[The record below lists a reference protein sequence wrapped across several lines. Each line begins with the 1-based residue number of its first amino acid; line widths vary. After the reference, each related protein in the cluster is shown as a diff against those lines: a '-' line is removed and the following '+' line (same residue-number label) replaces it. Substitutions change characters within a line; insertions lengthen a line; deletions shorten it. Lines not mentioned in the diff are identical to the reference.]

1 MAKRAKMARRQRRPL
16 WHLALSAVLVF
27 SAVSAALYLHWEAEF
42 REDTAAAQARD
53 ARRASENA
61 AALGDRIAA
70 ELRETLEELGIGADL
85 VERRAE
91 PQPNSSAR
99 YQFRVRVPGDLP
111 LTTVNLQITRLVRAQ
126 GGLILRAV
134 EYERTGRVQLH
145 CGLDTI
151 EIATIELLKSRS
163 LLRRAGKIAIV
174 IDDFGHTSQRLV
186 KQFCQLPFP
195 LTLAV
200 LPNEGRGD
208 AIAERA
214 LAAGHEVLVHLP
226 MEPDG
231 YPENDPGPDA
241 VMVDQD
247 ADEIRWHVRQAI
259 DQVPGA
265 VGLNNHM
272 GSRATADARVMGLV
286 LEEVS
291 RHPLFFLDSRTTP
304 ESQGW
309 KIAQDAGIP
318 SIQRDL
324 FIDPLEEVTS
334 VEENLWELAELAA
347 RNGHAVGVGH
357 DRQQT
362 LSALEYVLPR
372 LERRGFRFVPVSQL
386 AQ

>member
-1 MAKRAKMARRQRRPL
+1 MARRQRRPL
-16 WHLALSAVLVF
+16 WHLALSAVLVCC
-27 SAVSAALYLHWEAEF
+27 AVSAALYLHWEAAF
-42 REDTAAAQARD
+42 REDTAASQVRH

-61 AALGDRIAA
+61 AALGERIASGLGA
-70 ELRETLEELGIGADL
+70 SLEVLGIGADL

-91 PQPNSSAR
+91 SLPQSSAR
-99 YQFRVRVPGDLP
+99 YQFLVRVPADLP
-111 LTTVNLQITRLVRAQ
+111 LATVNLQITRLVRAY
-126 GGLILRAV
+126 GGSILRAV
-134 EYERTGRVQLH
+134 EYEKTGRVLLH

-151 EIATIELLKSRS
+151 ETATVELLKSHS
-163 LLRRAGKIAIV
+163 LQRRAGKIAIV

-186 KQFCQLPFP
+186 KRFCQLPFP

-200 LPNEGRGD
+200 LPNEGQAN

-214 LAAGHEVLVHLP
+214 LATGHEVLVHLP
-226 MEPDG
+226 MEPHG

-247 ADEIRWHVRQAI
+247 ADEIRWHVRRAI
-259 DQVPGA
+259 VNVPGA

-286 LEEVS
+286 LEEVA

-309 KIAQDAGIP
+309 ILAQEVGVP

-347 RNGHAVGVGH
+347 RNGQAVGVGH

-372 LERRGFRFVPVSQL
+372 LERKGFRFVPVSQL
-386 AQ
+386 VR

>member
-1 MAKRAKMARRQRRPL
+1 MARRQRRPL
-16 WHLALSAVLVF
+16 WHLALSAVLV
-27 SAVSAALYLHWEAEF
+27 SCAVSAALYLHWEATF
-42 REDTAAAQARD
+42 REDAVASQDRD

-61 AALGDRIAA
+61 AALGDRIASGLGESMA
-70 ELRETLEELGIGADL
+70 ELGIGAEL
-85 VERRAE
+85 VERRAD
-91 PQPNSSAR
+91 PLPPSTAR

-111 LTTVNLQITRLVRAQ
+111 LATVNLQITRLVRAH
-126 GGLILRAV
+126 GGSILRAV
-134 EYERTGRVQLH
+134 EYEKTGRVLLH

-151 EIATIELLKSRS
+151 ETATVELLKSRS
-163 LLRRAGKIAIV
+163 LQRRAGKIAIV

-186 KQFCQLPFP
+186 KRFCQLPFP

-200 LPNEGRGD
+200 LPNEGQAD
-208 AIAERA
+208 AIVERA
-214 LAAGHEVLVHLP
+214 LATGHEVLVHLP
-226 MEPDG
+226 MEPNG
-231 YPENDPGPDA
+231 YPDNDPGPGA
-241 VMVDQD
+241 VMVEQD
-247 ADEIRWHVRQAI
+247 ADEIRWHVRRAI
-259 DQVPGA
+259 AHVPGA

-272 GSRATADARVMGLV
+272 GSRATADPRVMGLV
-286 LEEVS
+286 LDEVA

-304 ESQGW
+304 DSQGW
-309 KIAQDAGIP
+309 KLAQEVGVP
-318 SIQRDL
+318 CVQRDL

>member
-1 MAKRAKMARRQRRPL
+1 MARRQRRPL

-27 SAVSAALYLHWEAEF
+27 AAVSAALYLHWEAEF
-42 REDTAAAQARD
+42 REDTAALQARD
-53 ARRASENA
+53 ARRASANA
-61 AALGDRIAA
+61 AALGERIATGLGA
-70 ELRETLEELGIGADL
+70 SLEELGIEADL
-85 VERRAE
+85 VERRDEA
-91 PQPNSSAR
+91 QPYSSPR
-99 YQFRVRVPGDLP
+99 HHFRVHVPGDLP
-111 LTTVNLQITRLVRAQ
+111 LAAVNLQITRLVRSH

-134 EYERTGRVQLH
+134 EYERSGRVQLH
-145 CGLDTI
+145 CGFDTI
-151 EIATIELLKSRS
+151 ETATIELLKSQS
-163 LLRRAGKIAIV
+163 VLRRAGKIAIV

-186 KQFCQLPFP
+186 NRFCQLPFR

-200 LPNEGRGD
+200 LPNEGQAD

-247 ADEIRWHVRQAI
+247 ADEIRWRVRRAI
-259 DQVPGA
+259 DHVPGA

-272 GSRATADARVMGLV
+272 GSRATADSRVMALV

-304 ESQGW
+304 ESKAW
-309 KIAQDAGIP
+309 KMAQEAGIP
-318 SIQRDL
+318 SVQRDL

-386 AQ
+386 AR